1 MVSSG
6 TTWIALGSTA
16 AAPPERSRP
25 SEHLEWNL
33 HLDRLAS
40 AADPGKGSRNESDGL
55 PGLEIE
61 TGGAR
66 SSADGKAR
74 KPISMHRWSKL
85 FVPTLRE
92 APADAEVASHKF
104 LLRSGY
110 IRQLSAGLYN
120 YLFLG
125 QRSLNKVIGI
135 VREEM
140 DKIGQ
145 EFYLPAILPRE
156 LWEESG
162 RWTGMGDNM
171 FRLKD
176 RKGADLCLGM
186 THEEVMTAIARNELR
201 SYKQLPQIWY
211 QIQTKFRDEPRP
223 KAGLLRV
230 RQFIM
235 KDSYS
240 FDLNSEGLDRSYKLH
255 DAAYRAIFTRC
266 GLKFVVVEAD
276 SGAMGGSQ
284 SQEFMVYTDAGEDL
298 IASCP
303 VCGYAANLE
312 KATSR
317 LEPVAEM
324 EPTGDGMPELVHT
337 PGCAAISDVAAFFRI
352 SPASDIKC
360 VAYMVLKHGTGGKDE
375 RAKDTWHGVAT
386 FLRGDHQVNE
396 TKLLSAIGGAE
407 LRTMQADE
415 LQKYFN
421 GPAGYLGPMGLKHGD
436 KPLGEEL
443 TVVVDKSLEG
453 RKNMVCGANKLDY
466 HQRNVCPG
474 RDFTWTVL
482 ADIRSVNEGE
492 ACPTPGCSGKLVVGK
507 AVEVGHIFKL
517 GYKYTESMHARVLD
531 LNGKEVM
538 PIMGCY
544 GIGIERILTAAIEQS
559 NDANGFCLP
568 ASIAPFTVVVTVT
581 NIADALL
588 KEAGETLAAELEAA
602 GLDVLLDDR
611 DERAGVKFKDAD
623 LVGIP
628 YRINVGKKTASGQ
641 VELVTRANSSS
652 VDVALADVVSEVKK
666 RVQEENLLGSSS

>member
-1 MVSSG
+1 
-6 TTWIALGSTA
+6 
-16 AAPPERSRP
+16 
-25 SEHLEWNL
+25 
-33 HLDRLAS
+33 
-40 AADPGKGSRNESDGL
+40 
-55 PGLEIE
+55 
-61 TGGAR
+61 
-66 SSADGKAR
+66 
-74 KPISMHRWSKL
+74 MHRWSKL

-92 APADAEVASHKF
+92 APSDAEVASHKF
-104 LLRSGY
+104 LLRAGY
-110 IRQLSAGLYN
+110 IRQLGAGLYN

-125 QRSLNKVIGI
+125 QRSLNKITAI

-145 EFYLPAILPRE
+145 EFYLPGILPRE
-156 LWEESG
+156 PWEESG
-162 RWTGMGDNM
+162 RWSGMGDNM

-186 THEEVMTAIARNELR
+186 THEEIMTTIARGELR

-223 KAGLLRV
+223 KGGLLRV

-240 FDLNSEGLDRSYKLH
+240 FDLNKEGLDKSFDLH
-255 DAAYRAIFTRC
+255 DAVYRKIFKRC
-266 GLKFVVVEAD
+266 GLKFVSVEAD

-317 LEPVAEM
+317 LEPVTEM
-324 EPTGDGMPELVHT
+324 ESTGDGRPEEVHT
-337 PGCAAISDVAAFFRI
+337 PGCAAIPDVAAFFKI

-360 VAYMVLKHGTGGKDE
+360 VAYMILKRGSGGVKDS
-375 RAKDTWHGVAT
+375 WHGVAT

-396 TKLLSAIGGAE
+396 TKLLGAVGGAE
-407 LRTMQADE
+407 LRTMQTEE
-415 LQKYFN
+415 LQQFFN
-421 GPAGYLGPMGLKHGD
+421 GPAGYLGPVGLKHGE
-436 KPLGEEL
+436 KPLADGL

-466 HQRNVCPG
+466 HLRNVTPG
-474 RDFTWTVL
+474 RDFSWTL
-482 ADIRSVNEGE
+482 SADIRSVNEGE
-492 ACPTPGCSGKLVVGK
+492 ACPKDDCGGKLVVGK
-507 AVEVGHIFKL
+507 AVEIGHIFKL
-517 GYKYTESMHARVLD
+517 GYKYSESMGARVLD
-531 LNGKEVM
+531 PNGKEVT
-538 PIMGCY
+538 PIMGSY
-544 GIGIERILTAAIEQS
+544 GIGIERILTASVEQS
-559 NDANGFCLP
+559 NDANGFWLP
-568 ASIAPFTVVVTVT
+568 ASIAPFTVVVTIT
-581 NIADALL
+581 NVADAAL
-588 KEAGETLAAELEAA
+588 KDAGEKVAAELEAA

-628 YRINVGKKTASGQ
+628 FRINVGKKTASGL
-641 VELVTRANSSS
+641 VELVTRAKGSS
-652 VDVALADVVSEVKK
+652 VDVALADVVAQVKE
-666 RVQEENLLGSSS
+666 RVQEEKLLGESE